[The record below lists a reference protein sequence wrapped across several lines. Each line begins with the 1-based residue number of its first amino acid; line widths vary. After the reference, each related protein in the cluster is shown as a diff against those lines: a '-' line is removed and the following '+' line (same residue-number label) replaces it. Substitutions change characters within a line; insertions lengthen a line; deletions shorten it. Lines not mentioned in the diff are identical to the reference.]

1 MCVVCV
7 HLRVFEENQ
16 ADGSLQRERY
26 VQRPRRVG
34 NLASESSSSWPES
47 PGWEGRGQGEID
59 LEKQAG
65 QALKSLTGQAKGLGL
80 YLKSNGEPLKVLELV
95 TNMIKSADVGGFI
108 NAHTSGGHGRAGSPP
123 GIHGVYS
130 SRLRREERGQED
142 LAYEGLECLKSM
154 FYRG

>member
-1 MCVVCV
+1 MVPCRGNGMCKGPEGWETW
-7 HLRVFEENQ
+7 L
-16 ADGSLQRERY
+16 
-26 VQRPRRVG
+26 RRVVPHG
-34 NLASESSSSWPES
+34 LRAL
-47 PGWEGRGQGEID
+47 GGRAEGRGEID